1 MNFYDQVLREM
12 IAAIGGAL
20 FVGNALALFRRR
32 RDAARE
38 SGSPR
43 ARAASETGELVQAP
57 VLRTVVYAAIGL
69 LMLVAG
75 LAALVSS

>member
-32 RDAARE
+32 RDAAQE
-38 SGSPR
+38 SGSSR
-43 ARAASETGELVQAP
+43 ARAVSETGELVQAP
-57 VLRTVVYAAIGL
+57 VLRTVAYAAIGL
-69 LMLVAG
+69 VMLVAG